1 MSWLVRYYIYH
12 KSALIDLA
20 MHQVNWLC
28 NWCSTLDWCFEL
40 LGMLAVLG
48 LTVLL
53 VPNCITIFKL
63 GRNLNQGASILEVWA
78 GFSIAPAN
86 QEQELHA
93 AEVREEF
100 RGPQMVSICHYAANS
115 RKVSH
120 WDVKRFFLRFHG
132 GNCCRPRIRCHN
144 GGRWNVE
151 RSATSGLKGWKTLK
165 HVVFVTFLESFWA
178 NMRETSW
185 ENVAGVV
192 LVSQLLQ
199 GIPFHSTALARHIV
213 KPLSKWLTS
222 KLSCWLFQSV
232 YKYRDMGIC

>member
-1 MSWLVRYYIYH
+1 MGVSNCWACSQFSV
-12 KSALIDLA
+12 
-20 MHQVNWLC
+20 WLC
-28 NWCSTLDWCFEL
+28 CWYPTASPYSSFKGIWIRVPQFWKLELCS
-40 LGMLAVLG
+40 VLHPQ
-48 LTVLL
+48 TRS
-53 VPNCITIFKL
+53 
-63 GRNLNQGASILEVWA
+63 RNSPPPRSGKNSGGHRWSL
-78 GFSIAPAN
+78 
-86 QEQELHA
+86 
-93 AEVREEF
+93 
-100 RGPQMVSICHYAANS
+100 CHYAANS

-120 WDVKRFFLRFHG
+120 WDVNRFFLRFHG

-165 HVVFVTFLESFWA
+165 HFVFVTFLGSFWA

-185 ENVAGVV
+185 ENFAGVV

-199 GIPFHSTALARHIV
+199 GIPFHSTVLARHIV

-222 KLSCWLFQSV
+222 KLSCWLFQSI